1 MFDFVGL
8 YSAAIRIPGEEN
20 NPAYADLE
28 GKLKTQFDKQPAF
41 YWIAI
46 GKDDF
51 LYNDNVRFREL
62 LDKNNLPYILSRV
75 MEDTSGA
82 IGATISPNLP
92 LSYSNDY

>member
-28 GKLKTQFDKQPAF
+28 GKLKTQFDKQPAL

-62 LDKNNLPYILSRV
+62 LDKNNLPYIYVESDGGHLWRNWRNYL
-75 MEDTSGA
+75 TQF
-82 IGATISPNLP
+82 TP
-92 LSYSNDY
+92 LLFK